1 MNETGGRKRGA
12 RGPVDEDK
20 VLGARVRGRRMA
32 LGLSQKDLA
41 DALGV
46 TFQQIQKYESGAN
59 RVSAFAMYRLSIF
72 LGIDLGR
79 IFDGLDPNVEPQAGA
94 AAIAAET
101 AAPYMTGEEETG
113 FRRDA
118 EAAVSLLRM
127 MDVNQRRAAIDALQ
141 RIAHD

>member
-1 MNETGGRKRGA
+1 MNAVSERRRGA

-59 RVSAFAMYRLSIF
+59 RVSAFAMYRLSTF
-72 LGIDLGR
+72 LGLDMTR
-79 IFDGLDPNVEPQAGA
+79 IFEGLDPAVEPQAGA
-94 AAIAAET
+94 AMAAET
-101 AAPYMTGEEETG
+101 AAPYAMPGDEDG
-113 FRRDA
+113 FTRDA
-118 EAAVSLLRM
+118 EAAISLLRT

-141 RIAHD
+141 RLARD